1 LKATS
6 ISYSIRILCCLLL
19 ASALTAQTA
28 PQILKPA
35 NELPN
40 LGELKKELKSY
51 HDCTCACGCYA
62 KDLDAQTQRAM
73 DFLNKRVAEKKPGEK
88 LAMVLDIDETSLSNY
103 PLMLR
108 EDFGYNREES
118 EEWGAAAKAPAIPG
132 TLRLY
137 KRAQKLGV
145 AVFFI
150 TGRRSPELAST
161 EKNLRGQGYTDWA
174 GLTLRAPDQVHM
186 ATIAYKSGERKKIVE
201 QGYKIILSVG
211 DQMSDLLGNPQAE
224 MSVKLPNPYY
234 YLP

>member
-1 LKATS
+1 MKTRAALFCTLCWLLWAT
-6 ISYSIRILCCLLL
+6 ILV
-19 ASALTAQTA
+19 AQTT

-35 NELPN
+35 NEPPN

-108 EDFGYNREES
+108 EDFGYNPAES
-118 EEWGAAAKAPAIPG
+118 EEWDASGKAPAIPG

-137 KRAQKLGV
+137 KRAQELGV

-161 EKNLRGQGYTDWA
+161 EKNLRGQGFTNWT
-174 GLTLRAPDQVHM
+174 GLTLRAPDQAHM
-186 ATIAYKSGERKKIVE
+186 ATIAYKSGERKKIEE
-201 QGYKIILSVG
+201 QGYRIILSVG
-211 DQMSDLLGNPQAE
+211 DQMSDLLGDPQAE